1 MGIWRET
8 HSKRE
13 EPRRAFRQPRLHSLP
28 CKLDRPFGHR
38 IGAEESSRSS
48 SSNKMRRKKKK
59 KKEMEFR
66 EEQWRVRIQDC
77 KLLC

>member
-8 HSKRE
+8 HSKRQ
-13 EPRRAFRQPRLHSLP
+13 EPRRASRPPRMHSLP

-48 SSNKMRRKKKK
+48 GSNKMRK
-59 KKEMEFR
+59 KKEMKFR
-66 EEQWRVRIQDC
+66 EEKWRVRIQDC